1 MIIRLYALKLMVRYA
16 YFTTNELCTCSWFA
30 SQLPWPQVVF
40 LWVRL
45 LAPCCFSLGAH
56 LGYSWNHCSKKPAV
70 IMCPCIYIKRN
81 IVYPLN
87 CVPAKALKAASVH
100 RSITTAFLPDNSSV
114 TVTLLTW
121 QCLRWDANS
130 LHILKTGR
138 SNLHGQKY
146 SWEEAV
152 HRKWRYFKSTV
163 NK

>member
-1 MIIRLYALKLMVRYA
+1 MHISLRMNYVPVVGSLLNFLDRKLYFFGWDCLRLVAFPWAPILGTAEIIAV
-16 YFTTNELCTCSWFA
+16 
-30 SQLPWPQVVF
+30 
-40 LWVRL
+40 
-45 LAPCCFSLGAH
+45 
-56 LGYSWNHCSKKPAV
+56 KKPVV

-138 SNLHGQKY
+138 CNLHGQKY

-152 HRKWRYFKSTV
+152 HRKWIYLKSRV